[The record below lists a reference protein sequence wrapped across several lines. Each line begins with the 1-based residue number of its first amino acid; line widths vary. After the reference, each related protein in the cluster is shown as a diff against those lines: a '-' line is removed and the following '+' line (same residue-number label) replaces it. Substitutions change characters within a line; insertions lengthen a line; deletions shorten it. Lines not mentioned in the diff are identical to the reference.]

1 MRALRSSCL
10 VPALLLPVVL
20 ISGCRSD
27 RSNGPQAQS
36 VTAAPTVSLITVTSG
51 AAQMQLTVPATVVA
65 FDHAALTAQVAGDL
79 DRIYVDIGSHVR
91 KGQVLLEIRTP
102 ELAAERASAIAALQ
116 AAHAAQNGADAQA
129 ALETDQAQRLAQV
142 AQGDSRFV
150 AAQDLDK
157 ARAHTQITAQAATEA
172 SAHVAAAQAAL
183 QRVSAQQEFGRVRA
197 PFSGVITS
205 RSVDPGTLVHN
216 NTSNSGNG
224 GTPLLTLDSTGA
236 VRVMLHV
243 PDDQAEFVHAGSAVT
258 LHVDSLPARQ
268 FVGTVTRLGGA
279 LDPMSRTM
287 EAEVDLPNADGT
299 LRTGMFGTATLDL
312 HTEAGALF
320 LPSSAIHQDRE
331 GKSFVYVA
339 ENGTV
344 HPQTITTSLD
354 NGVHAKVD
362 GLRPG
367 QQLVLGSS
375 GTLAPGMHVDAHPGT
390 SIELEGV
397 R

>member
-1 MRALRSSCL
+1 
-10 VPALLLPVVL
+10 VL

-51 AAQMQLTVPATVVA
+51 TAQMQLTVPATVAA

-79 DRIYVDIGSHVR
+79 DHIYVDIGSHVR

-116 AAHAAQNGADAQA
+116 AAHAAQIGAEAQA

-157 ARAHTQITAQAATEA
+157 ARARTQITAQAATEA

-216 NTSNSGNG
+216 NTSNSGDG
-224 GTPLLTLDSTGA
+224 GTPLLTLDSSGA

-243 PDDQAEFVHAGSAVT
+243 PDNQAEFVHTGSAVK

-268 FVGTVTRLGGA
+268 FSGTVTRIGGA

-287 EAEVDLPNADGT
+287 EAEVDLPNTDGT

-344 HPQTITTSLD
+344 HLQTITTSLD

-375 GTLAPGMHVDAHPGT
+375 GTLAPGMHVDAHPAT